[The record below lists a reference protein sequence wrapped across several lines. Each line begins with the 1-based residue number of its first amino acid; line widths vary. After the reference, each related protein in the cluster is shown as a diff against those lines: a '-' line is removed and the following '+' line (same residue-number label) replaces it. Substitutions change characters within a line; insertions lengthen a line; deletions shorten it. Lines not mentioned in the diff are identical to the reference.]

1 MTSKGHG
8 GAPIDEV
15 GGMGI
20 IAIGMALG
28 SPALDHN
35 VFSAQPQV
43 ITTVSAPKECEPDEQ
58 LPKDGGLVRTKS
70 KKWGFLGRSKSMRAK
85 FADRSQVQ
93 HPSLPLQATVT
104 RTISN
109 TVSSRET
116 PSDSPQDAP
125 SSPPRRPIERS
136 LTEPASSRRRR
147 RPPPVNPPPAY
158 PPLANSPLDKPSSA
172 HLSPAHSSSAHPSPA
187 HSSSAHPSPAYLS
200 PAHPSPAQ
208 LSPAQPSPAQP
219 SPAYSS
225 PSYLSPA
232 IPSYESLQNHARHPQ
247 TSRKP
252 TEKPSREA
260 LLDVEIPD
268 ITLERYSVMF
278 ASLLDRRGTASQPSL
293 LSRRQ
298 NTHDK
303 IQALKEEDGE
313 DSALQPEV
321 SVPQRKSSF
330 GGNSPSLLPLRLDSG
345 QSSSKTSPNPSPALT
360 RHSNDA
366 VSDVEKP
373 NSEKPPAP
381 HIVRLASVRGRNPKV
396 PLTIQKSEDGRPQL
410 RSKFHI
416 PSPKYDSTE
425 SRPKLLFDDV
435 IDESARQQAPSRSP
449 SRRNGLNALTESDNT
464 FPAPQHQR
472 PRLSNYTHTSGGHSS
487 SNVSQ
492 ASLSE
497 LSEEE
502 TLEVEAGVVE
512 DAVQVSIARQ
522 ISVSRD
528 QRHLLGPLRMH
539 PVNGKFA
546 VETINSTPR
555 LIDAKKDTLAPLA
568 KFRKN
573 ERVRPMVK

>member
-85 FADRSQVQ
+85 FADRSQDQ
-93 HPSLPLQATVT
+93 HPSLPLHATVT

-116 PSDSPQDAP
+116 LSDSLRDAP

-147 RPPPVNPPPAY
+147 RPPPVNPPPVY
-158 PPLANSPLDKPSSA
+158 PPLANSPLDKPS
-172 HLSPAHSSSAHPSPA
+172 PAHPSPA
-187 HSSSAHPSPAYLS
+187 HL
-200 PAHPSPAQ
+200 
-208 LSPAQPSPAQP
+208 

-225 PSYLSPA
+225 PVQPSPVNA
-232 IPSYESLQNHARHPQ
+232 PPTIPSYESFQNCTRHTQ

-252 TEKPSREA
+252 LEKPSREA

-278 ASLLDRRGTASQPSL
+278 ASLLDRRGTVPL

-313 DSALQPEV
+313 DGALQQEV
-321 SVPQRKSSF
+321 PAPKRKSSF
-330 GGNSPSLLPLRLDSG
+330 GGNLPSLLPLRLDSG

-360 RHSNDA
+360 RHSNDT
-366 VSDVEKP
+366 VSDVDKP
-373 NSEKPPAP
+373 NGEKPPAP

-416 PSPKYDSTE
+416 PSPKYDSTA

-435 IDESARQQAPSRSP
+435 TDEPARQQVPSRSP
-449 SRRNGLNALTESDNT
+449 SRRNGPNVLVGMDNAPS
-464 FPAPQHQR
+464 APQHQR

-573 ERVRPMVK
+573 ERVRPMVR